1 MFFGSRL
8 LTGMSMYVIVA
19 VAMVGYLGCGEVRF
33 SVMAILSEVRA
44 ARGVRN
50 QTKLD
55 AALALIDAD

>member
-1 MFFGSRL
+1 
-8 LTGMSMYVIVA
+8 MYVIVA